1 MFHSAFDRERTSL
14 NGEWEYHI
22 DQNDTGKR
30 QSWYLNSV
38 NNIGWKKIRVPH
50 NWYLDHEIGDFFGTI
65 WYKKAFTINE
75 ALRDKRIFL
84 RFEGVDYIT
93 EAWINGQYLGFHEGM
108 FNPFEFEITDFV
120 DFQKENILMV
130 RDAAL

>member
-38 NNIGWKKIRVPH
+38 
-50 NWYLDHEIGDFFGTI
+50 TI
-65 WYKKAFTINE
+65 LAGRK
-75 ALRDKRIFL
+75 
-84 RFEGVDYIT
+84 
-93 EAWINGQYLGFHEGM
+93 
-108 FNPFEFEITDFV
+108 
-120 DFQKENILMV
+120 
-130 RDAAL
+130 